1 MVDAFFRLSKNA
13 KTYETIFY
21 CNAFKTLIV
30 NNFYLLLSISM
41 ISALHNLPKI
51 LLAMSCMNLYD
62 FVPLVNKD
70 GSGCLLLVQ
79 RLRKIFYSIDLQSL
93 IKGPLIVEL
102 LHREIKRYT
111 RKLNKSSNYLIESHL
126 SVALFSFV

>member
-1 MVDAFFRLSKNA
+1 MLDAFFRLSKDT

-21 CNAFKTLIV
+21 CIAFKTLIV

-41 ISALHNLPKI
+41 IFAMHNLPKI

-79 RLRKIFYSIDLQSL
+79 RLREKSILL
-93 IKGPLIVEL
+93 I
-102 LHREIKRYT
+102 
-111 RKLNKSSNYLIESHL
+111 NNHL
-126 SVALFSFV
+126 SKSRYLLKSCIGK